1 MLHEN
6 NFFKLIIK
14 LTDQG
19 FKMKTP
25 DPRDKM
31 NVNRSTGLLIQD
43 FKHSQTVRGFFTQ
56 QKYKFEKDLKFYC
69 GIKEKK
75 EFSLN
80 CFVSRISRLPSL
92 SALTSQPVQVGH
104 APSDGQT
111 IQHFTV
117 VM

>member
-1 MLHEN
+1 
-6 NFFKLIIK
+6 
-14 LTDQG
+14 
-19 FKMKTP
+19 MKTP
-25 DPRDKM
+25 DPRDKI
-31 NVNRSTGLLIQD
+31 NVNRRLALGYQYGTLSTVKLLGVL
-43 FKHSQTVRGFFTQ
+43 FNQ
-56 QKYKFEKDLKFYC
+56 QKYKCEKDLKLYC

-111 IQHFTV
+111 IQNFTV
-117 VM
+117 VQ